1 MQGVLREIAKEW
13 TNCNSDNDTTILQ
26 HWDPYD
32 VVGMSMMLEDRLL
45 RYLWTLSHVTKQLCG
60 QGQE

>member
-13 TNCNSDNDTTILQ
+13 TKTILQ

>member
-26 HWDPYD
+26 YWDLYD
-32 VVGMSMMLEDRLL
+32 VVGMSMMLEDRL
-45 RYLWTLSHVTKQLCG
+45 
-60 QGQE
+60 